1 MIHYYQQCQ
10 ECGENAFEYKRK
22 PKVGQPIFADDIVGE
37 NIRPCDEIICS
48 QCQMVVP
55 LCDLTI
61 KNVIEVEK

>member
-10 ECGENAFEYKRK
+10 ECGEHAFEYKRE

-37 NIRPCDEIICS
+37 NIQPCDMIRCNE
-48 QCQMVVP
+48 CQMVIP
-55 LCDLTI
+55 LCDLII